1 MNILGISTYSPDG
14 AACLIQDGAVLAK
27 AREGRFPGDK
37 TEQSLPGQ
45 SIVYCLEQAGIGVE
59 ELDCIAFDIKPLRAV
74 ERILKTSL
82 AFVPIGLGS
91 FLREMSPWLRKNLW
105 LKRHIVQQT
114 GFQGKIIFSE
124 HHEARA
130 AAVFF
135 PSPFQE
141 AAFLTL
147 DGVGEWA
154 TTSYGLGTE
163 SGITV
168 LAEMRFP
175 HSLELLYTA
184 FAQYLG
190 CTVNAGEDTLLEMA
204 SSGEPKY
211 KKLIL
216 SRLMD
221 LKADGSFRLN
231 MACFEYRTGL
241 LKPNVGFNELF
252 GRPPRAAESPVTG
265 TDMDVACSIQAV
277 IEEIVLRMV
286 EHVYNQTE
294 QKKLC
299 LSGWVFR
306 NCVDGGRILGES
318 SFAELWVQPEAGGAG
333 AALGAAL
340 VARHQYLGNT
350 ETVAVTA

>member
-1 MNILGISTYSPDG
+1 MNILGISTCSPDG
-14 AACLIQDGAVLAK
+14 AACLIQDGTVLAE
-27 AREGRFPGDK
+27 ARDERFSGGDK
-37 TEQSLPGQ
+37 RESSLSGQ
-45 SIVYCLEQAGIGVE
+45 SIGYCLEQAGLDVE
-59 ELDCIAFDIKPLRAV
+59 ELDCIAFDSKPLRTV
-74 ERILKTSL
+74 ERILKTYL
-82 AFVPIGLGS
+82 AFVPTGLGS
-91 FLREMSPWLRKNLW
+91 FLREMSPWLRHNLW
-105 LKRHIVQQT
+105 LKRHIIQQT
-114 GFQGKIIFSE
+114 GFQGKIIFPE

-130 AAVFF
+130 ASAFF
-135 PSPFQE
+135 PSPFEE

-154 TTSYGLGTE
+154 TASYGLGTE
-163 SGITV
+163 NGITV

-184 FAQYLG
+184 FAHYLG
-190 CTVNAGEDTLLEMA
+190 CSVNAGEDTLLKMA

-221 LKADGSFRLN
+221 LKIDGSFRLN

-241 LKPNVGFNELF
+241 IEANAGFVELF
-252 GRPPRAAESPVTG
+252 GRPPRAADSPVTAM
-265 TDMDVACSIQAV
+265 DMDVACSILAV

-286 EHVYNQTE
+286 EHVHRQTG
-294 QKKLC
+294 QQKLC
-299 LSGWVFR
+299 LSGWVSR
-306 NCVDGGRILGES
+306 NGVDGGRILRQS
-318 SFAELWVQPEAGGAG
+318 SFDELWIQPQAGGVG

-350 ETVAVTA
+350 EMVA